1 MLKEEKTILKYIK
14 FLTIKAK
21 YHVVEPHYM
30 EGTTPD
36 GPVVFSGSLYLIVF
50 LTQDSYSFFL
60 IHIHSLPN
68 CQVCRRKRQ
77 E

>member
-36 GPVVFSGSLYLIVF
+36 GPVVFSGSLYSNNGII
-50 LTQDSYSFFL
+50 
-60 IHIHSLPN
+60 IHIN
-68 CQVCRRKRQ
+68 ITK
-77 E
+77 